1 MGYRIM
7 ATRLHLAICI
17 ISMCILCGCSQS
29 YRWQQ
34 SHPSYKKAPA
44 DSIAITGLDDAFVV
58 TRSSWF
64 AKKLDISKDSIQTF
78 TSHFCSKAFLEEL
91 RKSYASVTVI
101 HDSAINKFPEESQKL
116 DTRIFLKGHLPE
128 QGIVV
133 KDSAGNVPA
142 YILIIH
148 EFTLGTDLQ
157 RENFYDYALIHNEAP
172 EKKTSKNLSAIVS
185 YTLWDNE
192 KQRPLYSA
200 VDQVDQPNV
209 KLTLNDISQIVALSV
224 KQIKQNLTAG
234 VQ

>member
-1 MGYRIM
+1 
-7 ATRLHLAICI
+7 
-17 ISMCILCGCSQS
+17 MCILCGCSQS

-34 SHPSYKKAPA
+34 SHPSYKKAPTDA
-44 DSIAITGLDDAFVV
+44 IAVTGLDEAFVV

-64 AKKLDISKDSIQTF
+64 AKKLEISKDSIQTF
-78 TSHFCSKAFLEEL
+78 TSHFCSKAFLDEL
-91 RKSYASVTVI
+91 NKSYASVTVLPDAAFN
-101 HDSAINKFPEESQKL
+101 HFPEESQKL
-116 DTRIFLKGHLPE
+116 DTRIFIKGHLPE

-133 KDSAGNVPA
+133 KDSAGKAPP

-148 EFTLGTDLQ
+148 EFILGTDLQ

-172 EKKTSKNLSAIVS
+172 EKKTSKNLTAIVS

-200 VDQVDQPNV
+200 VNQFDQPNV
-209 KLTLNDISQIVALSV
+209 KLTLADINQIVVMSV
-224 KQIKQNLTAG
+224 KQIKQNLTSG

>member
-1 MGYRIM
+1 MK
-7 ATRLHLAICI
+7 AVLHFAICI
-17 ISMCILCGCSQS
+17 LTMCILCGCGQS
-29 YRWQQ
+29 YCWHQ
-34 SHPSYKKAPA
+34 SHPNYKKAPT
-44 DSIAITGLDDAFVV
+44 DSIAVTGLGDAFVV

-78 TSHFCSKAFLEEL
+78 TSHFCSKAFLDQL
-91 RKSYASVTVI
+91 QKSYKAVTVI
-101 HDSAINKFPEESQKL
+101 PDAAFSHFPEESQKL
-116 DTRIFLKGHLPE
+116 DTRIFMKGRLPE

-133 KDSAGNVPA
+133 KDSAGNIPA

-185 YTLWDNE
+185 YTLWDNM

-200 VDQVDQPNV
+200 VNQVDQPNV
-209 KLTLNDISQIVALSV
+209 KLTLADINKIVVSSVQQITQSLA
-224 KQIKQNLTAG
+224 AG

>member
-1 MGYRIM
+1 M
-7 ATRLHLAICI
+7 
-17 ISMCILCGCSQS
+17 
-29 YRWQQ
+29 
-34 SHPSYKKAPA
+34 
-44 DSIAITGLDDAFVV
+44 
-58 TRSSWF
+58 
-64 AKKLDISKDSIQTF
+64 
-78 TSHFCSKAFLEEL
+78 
-91 RKSYASVTVI
+91 
-101 HDSAINKFPEESQKL
+101 
-116 DTRIFLKGHLPE
+116 KGRLPE

-185 YTLWDNE
+185 YTLWDNV

-200 VDQVDQPNV
+200 VNQIDQPNV
-209 KLTLNDISQIVALSV
+209 KLTLNDISQIVAMSV
-224 KQIKQNLTAG
+224 KQIKKNLTAG

>member
-1 MGYRIM
+1 MVM
-7 ATRLHLAICI
+7 RLHFAICI
-17 ISMCILCGCSQS
+17 FLMCILCGCSQS
-29 YRWQQ
+29 YRWDQ
-34 SHPSYKKAPA
+34 SHPSYKKAPV
-44 DSIAITGLDDAFVV
+44 DSIAVTGLDEAFVV

-64 AKKLDISKDSIQTF
+64 AKKLEISKDSIQTF

-91 RKSYASVTVI
+91 RKAYASVTVI
-101 HDSAINKFPEESQKL
+101 PDTAINHFPEESQKL
-116 DTRIFLKGHLPE
+116 DSRIFIKGHLPE

-133 KDSAGNVPA
+133 KDSSGNVPP

-148 EFTLGTDLQ
+148 EFILGTDLQ

-185 YTLWDNE
+185 YTLWDNA

-200 VDQVDQPNV
+200 VNQIDQPNV
-209 KLTLNDISQIVALSV
+209 KLTLNDISQIVAMSV